1 MTRYFQDSDSCTDS
15 HQICEYENL
24 GKELMGA
31 IMAYG
36 QHLRQKHIA
45 GPSPSL
51 GGWKI
56 MQSSNQ
62 EIIQEK
68 NRVFHFCSC
77 LKVVLD
83 LGIEQQIK
91 KGELKSAQQLAKAVG
106 ADPALIVRV
115 MRVVMTKYVFAE
127 PEPNVYCHTPI
138 SRTMQEPA
146 MRALLL
152 HRLDEGFRSASR
164 QPDAL
169 RLNDYHEPIPGD
181 INGFNLAF
189 GSRESFWEFMDTD
202 NKRGERFDQAMK
214 AVTINNLSDI
224 PNLYP
229 FESLV
234 KDGGIIVDVG
244 GGLGQV
250 SRQIL
255 ACHSEARLQC
265 IVQDR
270 QSVVNPPLNE
280 SEENPV
286 ENGSS
291 SASALSFQE
300 HDFFNPQPVQG
311 AAAYLFRHI
320 FHDWP
325 DAACIKI
332 LRQTVPAMDPEHSR
346 ILICDQIV
354 DDKLPSMS
362 SVLYDVDMM
371 TLFGGKERTLPEF
384 LSLIKQADPK
394 LYIENVKRLEDSG
407 TTMIEV
413 RLASESKQVPA

>member
-1 MTRYFQDSDSCTDS
+1 
-15 HQICEYENL
+15 
-24 GKELMGA
+24 
-31 IMAYG
+31 MAYG

-68 NRVFHFCSC
+68 NRVVELAQRLLAMTQDPATSLLLDSLQFHFCSC